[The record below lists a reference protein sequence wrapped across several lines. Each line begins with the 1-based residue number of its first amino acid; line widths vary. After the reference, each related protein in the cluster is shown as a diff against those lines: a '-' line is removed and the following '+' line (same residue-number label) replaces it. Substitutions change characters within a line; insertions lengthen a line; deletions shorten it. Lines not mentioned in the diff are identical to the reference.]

1 MDSLLPTGFILVVLP
16 VVWLAVQMFCWWGLS
31 LILSPHALRNSQRDH
46 AVIPADVVLLS
57 PTPLARKQS

>member
-16 VVWLAVQMFCWWGLS
+16 VVWLVVQVLCWWGLS
-31 LILSPHALRNSQRDH
+31 LVLSRHALPSSHPDH
-46 AVIPADVVLLS
+46 SAIPADVALLS